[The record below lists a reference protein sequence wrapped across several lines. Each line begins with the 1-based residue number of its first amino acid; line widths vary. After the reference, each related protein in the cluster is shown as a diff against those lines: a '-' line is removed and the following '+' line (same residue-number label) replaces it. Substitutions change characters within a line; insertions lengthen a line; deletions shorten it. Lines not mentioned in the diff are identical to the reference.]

1 MRVLV
6 AGGTGMVGSEVVT
19 GLIAA
24 EVEPRVLTRSKE
36 KIASLRPGAIGYVG
50 DFSDPEALPDA
61 MDGVERMFLL
71 NALSPT
77 ETQESLAAFEA
88 AKEAGVKHIV
98 YMSVHKLREASL
110 IPHFGSKV
118 PVEDAIAESGLN
130 YTFLQPNNFFQ
141 NDVWLAEAITNG
153 VYPFPLS
160 DVGLSRVDV
169 RDIADAAVRA
179 LLTDDY
185 IDGAYPIVGGEA
197 LTSQQVVATYAK
209 HMGKDV
215 AYLGGDLDAWE
226 EQARS
231 MMPQWMVDD
240 LRIMYDY
247 FSEHGL
253 VASDEDLDKCREIL
267 GCEPRSFDAYVGE
280 VVRGQEKAEE
290 RRTKSEKR
298 RDW

>member
-6 AGGTGMVGSEVVT
+6 TGGTGTVGSQVVT

-24 EVEPRVLTRSKE
+24 GVEPRVLTRSAE
-36 KIASLRPGAIGYVG
+36 KVAALPRGAVGVVG

-61 MDGVERMFLL
+61 LDGVERMFLL

-77 ETQESLAAFEA
+77 ETQESLAGFEA
-88 AKEAGVKHIV
+88 AKEAGVKHVV
-98 YMSVHKLREASL
+98 YMSVHKLREASQ

-118 PVEDAIAESGLN
+118 PVEDTIAESGVS

-141 NDVWLAEAITNG
+141 NDLWLAEAIMNG

-160 DVGLSRVDV
+160 EVGLSRIDV

-185 IDGAYPIVGGEA
+185 VRGAYPLVGSDV
-197 LTSQQVVATYAK
+197 LTSQQIVAAYTKHLGKEVVYA
-209 HMGKDV
+209 
-215 AYLGGDLDAWE
+215 GGDLDVWE
-226 EQARS
+226 EQAAS

-240 LRIMYDY
+240 LRIMYEY
-247 FSEHGL
+247 FFEHGL
-253 VASDEDLDKCREIL
+253 VASDEEVDRCREIL
-267 GCEPRSFDAYVGE
+267 GREPRSFDAYAAEMIGAWKVGSS
-280 VVRGQEKAEE
+280 A
-290 RRTKSEKR
+290 
-298 RDW
+298 

>member
-1 MRVLV
+1 MLVLV
-6 AGGTGMVGSEVVT
+6 TGGTGTVGREVVT

-24 EVEPRVLTRSKE
+24 EIEPRVLTRSKE
-36 KIASLRPGAIGYVG
+36 KIATLRPGAVGFVG

-61 MDGVERMFLL
+61 MDGVERLFLL

-98 YMSVHKLREASL
+98 YMSVHKLREASH

-118 PVEDAIAESGLN
+118 PVEDAIAESGLS
-130 YTFLQPNNFFQ
+130 YTFLQPNSFFQ
-141 NDVWLAEAITNG
+141 NDVWLREAITNG

-179 LLTDDY
+179 LLTDDFAG
-185 IDGAYPIVGGEA
+185 GAYPIVGSEA

-209 HMGKDV
+209 HLGRDV
-215 AYLGGDLDAWE
+215 AYLGGDLDTWE
-226 EQARS
+226 EQAGS

-240 LRIMYDY
+240 LRIMNEY
-247 FSEHGL
+247 FREHGL
-253 VASDEDLDKCREIL
+253 VANAEEVDKCREIL
-267 GCEPRSFDAYVGE
+267 GCEPRSFDAFAAE
-280 VVRGQEKAEE
+280 MVRGWMKSEE
-290 RRTKSEKR
+290 RRANSQ
-298 RDW
+298 